1 MTTTNL
7 ELMQR
12 NANLNIIYKEINP
25 DCKTDN
31 RPYIFLANGKMVRSY
46 RLTRKNNYIVIST
59 YDMAC
64 LPIETIQDILGE
76 L

>member
-31 RPYIFLANGKMVRSY
+31 RPYIFLSNGKMVRSY
-46 RLTRKNNYIVIST
+46 RFAGRNKYITIST
-59 YDMAC
+59 YDMSC